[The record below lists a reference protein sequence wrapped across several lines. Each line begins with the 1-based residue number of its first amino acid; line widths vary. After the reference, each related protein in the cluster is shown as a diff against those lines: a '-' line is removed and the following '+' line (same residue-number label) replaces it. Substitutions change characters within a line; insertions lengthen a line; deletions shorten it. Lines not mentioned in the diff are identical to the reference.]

1 MDDRFGF
8 HILVNIA
15 GPGDLSVFG
24 RGTVVAV
31 LKYTV
36 KGGKRVVTAPHSYIC
51 HGITGI
57 YQKQFS
63 IGHSTFLK
71 IFVIGDTGKILK
83 KTDKMRF

>member
-24 RGTVVAV
+24 RSTVVAV

-36 KGGKRVVTAPHSYIC
+36 KGGKRVITASHCYIR
-51 HGITGI
+51 HGITRI
-57 YQKQFS
+57 YQKQLC
-63 IGHSTFLK
+63 IGHAAFLK
-71 IFVIGDTGKILK
+71 VFVIGDTGEILK
-83 KTDKMRF
+83 KTDKVRL